1 MKQQKG
7 FTLIELV
14 VVIVLLGILGA
25 AATARFQDLSTEAGN
40 AAAQGVAGELAAG
53 SAINYGAFQVGL
65 GTAQT
70 ITAATACDTSTGAGT
85 LASLLQ
91 QGAFPADIT
100 ITDGASDCTTAGTTK
115 LCNVGHNNGNAT
127 AVASIICTS

>member
-14 VVIVLLGILGA
+14 VVIVLLGILGD

-53 SAINYGAFQVGL
+53 SAINYGAAQVGL
-65 GTAQT
+65 ATAVP
-70 ITAATACDTSTGAGT
+70 ITAATACSTMGN
-85 LASLLQ
+85 LLQ

-100 ITDGASDCTTAGTTK
+100 VTDNAACAGAGGTTQCNVDHANGDTTAI
-115 LCNVGHNNGNAT
+115 
-127 AVASIICTS
+127 ASVICTS